1 MEMVMDSMNSENLSR
16 EEILEKAYQGKFKG
30 HLGIVLHL
38 KMVMRLLVSIKTG
51 IISLRIESMFYMK
64 LIANMKILD

>member
-16 EEILEKAYQGKFKG
+16 EEILEKAYQENLKVIWDSALFKDGYEVVGK
-30 HLGIVLHL
+30 H
-38 KMVMRLLVSIKTG
+38 KTG